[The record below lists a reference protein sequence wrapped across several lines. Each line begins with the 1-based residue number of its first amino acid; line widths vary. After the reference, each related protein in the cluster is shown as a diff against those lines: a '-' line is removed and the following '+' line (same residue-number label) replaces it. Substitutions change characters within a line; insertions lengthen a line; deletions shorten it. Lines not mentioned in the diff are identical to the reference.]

1 MKTIAIIGSGTWGCA
16 LAVALSQN
24 GHMVKMWSYT
34 ASECENINQN
44 RHCKYLDG
52 VTLNQNISAYTD
64 FEETIQDT
72 DYVFHITP
80 SKAFRE
86 NLKRYKT
93 FLTNQPV
100 IICSKGIEEST
111 SMTLGEVF
119 EEETGQKHYG
129 ILSGPSHAEE
139 VARGIPTTLVIAS
152 QQAEIRKEIRE
163 ILQSDLMKIYES
175 EDTKGVALG
184 GAFKNIIAF
193 SAGIANALQLGDN
206 TVAAL
211 ITRGLA
217 EIANLGVAMGAQ
229 KETFYGLSGLGDVL
243 VTSMS
248 PYSRNRKA
256 GILIGQGK
264 SIEETKQEVG
274 MTIESMDNI
283 RTVYQ
288 LAQKHQIRMPIV
300 NCAYDILYNG
310 LAPQKAVLHLM
321 QVPNDKE

>member
-1 MKTIAIIGSGTWGCA
+1 M
-16 LAVALSQN
+16 
-24 GHMVKMWSYT
+24 
-34 ASECENINQN
+34 
-44 RHCKYLDG
+44 
-52 VTLNQNISAYTD
+52 
-64 FEETIQDT
+64 
-72 DYVFHITP
+72 
-80 SKAFRE
+80 
-86 NLKRYKT
+86 
-93 FLTNQPV
+93 
-100 IICSKGIEEST
+100 
-111 SMTLGEVF
+111 
-119 EEETGQKHYG
+119 
-129 ILSGPSHAEE
+129 
-139 VARGIPTTLVIAS
+139 
-152 QQAEIRKEIRE
+152 
-163 ILQSDLMKIYES
+163 
-175 EDTKGVALG
+175 
-184 GAFKNIIAF
+184 
-193 SAGIANALQLGDN
+193 QLGDN

-217 EIANLGVAMGAQ
+217 EIANLGVAMGAE